1 MAIMRF
7 INLTRQTEIGA
18 NSYLLEIAGRKIV
31 LDAGLHPRKLA
42 EEALPSYRLVPD
54 GSVSSIFVS
63 HAHQDHIGSLPLL
76 MRRQPQARVFM
87 TEATAKLSEI
97 MLHNSVNVMTRQR
110 EDLGLATYPLFTH
123 RETEEASAVWQKAQA
138 GQRWSLEGERVP
150 NDENE
155 NSFEFFEAGHIL
167 GAIGI
172 LFRSEGKRI
181 FYTGDVNFS
190 DQSLVLKAAFPEEP
204 LDVLI
209 IETTRGDRAA
219 DPEFSR
225 QSEEDRFLEAIL
237 GAFER
242 GGSVLVPV
250 FALGKTQEVLT
261 MLHRFRMNGALL
273 NTPVF
278 IGGLSTKVTIV
289 HDQLAGSTR
298 RLHPGLQLLPTVAP
312 QVLNGLEGPAGKIQS
327 NGLYVLSSGMMT
339 EKTLSNRLA
348 ARFIGDRK
356 QSIFFVGYADPE
368 SPAGRLKAA
377 TRGET
382 IQLDEDLPKQSI
394 DCSIDEFNF
403 SGHAS
408 RESLLEYVQK
418 TKPKVLILVHGDPPS
433 IQWFARVVET
443 SLPETRVIV
452 PEPGRSYNIE

>member
-1 MAIMRF
+1 MRF

-18 NSYLLEIAGRKIV
+18 NSYLLEVAGRKIV

-42 EEALPSYRLVPD
+42 EEALPNYRQIPD
-54 GSVSSIFVS
+54 ESVSSIFIS
-63 HAHQDHIGSLPLL
+63 HAHQDHIGSLPVL
-76 MRRQPQARVFM
+76 MRRQPKARVFM

-123 RETEEASAVWQKAQA
+123 RETEQATAIWQKAQV
-138 GQRWSLEGERVP
+138 GQRWNLDGERLP
-150 NDENE
+150 NDETE
-155 NSFEFFEAGHIL
+155 NSFEFFDAGHIL
-167 GAIGI
+167 GAVGI
-172 LFRSEGKRI
+172 LFRVEGKRI

-209 IETTRGDRAA
+209 IETTRGDRASE
-219 DPEFSR
+219 PNFSR
-225 QSEEDRFLEAIL
+225 RKEEDRFLEAIL
-237 GAFER
+237 EAFER
-242 GGSVLVPV
+242 GGSVLIPV

-261 MLHRFRMNGALL
+261 MLHWFRMNGALL
-273 NTPVF
+273 TTPVY

-289 HDQLAGSTR
+289 HDQLAASTR
-298 RLHPGLQLLPTVAP
+298 RQHPGLQLLPTVTP
-312 QVLNGLEGPAGKIQS
+312 QVLNGRETPVTKIQPH
-327 NGLYVLSSGMMT
+327 GLYVLSSGMMT
-339 EKTLSNRLA
+339 EKTLSNRFA

-377 TRGET
+377 KRGEV
-382 IQLDEDLPKQSI
+382 IQLDEEAPKQSV

-408 RESLLEYVQK
+408 RESLLQYIQK
-418 TKPKVLILVHGDPPS
+418 TKPKVLVLVHGDPLS
-433 IQWFARVVET
+433 IKWFVDTVEANV
-443 SLPETRVIV
+443 PGTRVIV
-452 PEPGRSYNIE
+452 PEPGRPYDIP

>member
-1 MAIMRF
+1 
-7 INLTRQTEIGA
+7 
-18 NSYLLEIAGRKIV
+18 
-31 LDAGLHPRKLA
+31 
-42 EEALPSYRLVPD
+42 
-54 GSVSSIFVS
+54 
-63 HAHQDHIGSLPLL
+63 

-123 RETEEASAVWQKAQA
+123 RETEEATGVWQKAQV
-138 GQRWSLEGERVP
+138 GQRWNMEGERVP
-150 NDENE
+150 DDQSE

-167 GAIGI
+167 GAVGI
-172 LFRSEGKRI
+172 LFRNQGKRI

-190 DQSLVLKAAFPEEP
+190 DQSLVLKAAFPEER

-219 DPEFSR
+219 DPELSR
-225 QSEEDRFLEAIL
+225 RREEDRFLEAIL
-237 GAFER
+237 KAFER

-261 MLHRFRMNGALL
+261 MVHRFRMNGALL

-312 QVLNGLEGPAGKIQS
+312 QVLNGREGPVSKIQP
-327 NGLYVLSSGMMT
+327 NGLYILSSGMMT

-348 ARFIGDRK
+348 GRFIGDPK
-356 QSIFFVGYADPE
+356 QSILFVGYADPE

-377 TRGET
+377 KRGES

-408 RESLLEYVQK
+408 RESLLEYIQK
-418 TKPKVLILVHGDPPS
+418 TKPKVLILVHGDPLS
-433 IQWFARVVET
+433 LRWFANEVET
-443 SLPETRVIV
+443 RLPGTRVIV
-452 PEPGRSYNIE
+452 PDPGRCYDLE

>member
-18 NSYLLEIAGRKIV
+18 NSYLLEIGGRKIV

-42 EEALPSYRLVPD
+42 EEALPNYRHIPD
-54 GSVSSIFVS
+54 GSVSSIFIS
-63 HAHQDHIGSLPLL
+63 HAHQDHIGSLPVL

-123 RETEEASAVWQKAQA
+123 RETEEATAAWQKAQV
-138 GQRWSLEGERVP
+138 GQRRNMEGERVP
-150 NDENE
+150 DDESE
-155 NSFEFFEAGHIL
+155 DSFEFFEAGHIL
-167 GAIGI
+167 GAAGI
-172 LFRSEGKRI
+172 LFRNEGKRI
-181 FYTGDVNFS
+181 FYTGDVNFA
-190 DQSLVLKAAFPEEP
+190 DQSLVRKAAFPEEP

-219 DPEFSR
+219 DREFSR
-225 QSEEDRFLEAIL
+225 QREEDRFLEAIL
-237 GAFER
+237 RAFER

-278 IGGLSTKVTIV
+278 IGGLSTKVTIA
-289 HDQLAGSTR
+289 HDQLAASTR

-312 QVLNGLEGPAGKIQS
+312 QVLNGREGPVSKIQP

-348 ARFIGDRK
+348 TRFIGDRK

-377 TRGET
+377 KRGES
-382 IQLDEDLPKQSI
+382 IQLDEDLPEQSI
-394 DCSIDEFNF
+394 DCLIDEFNF

-408 RESLLEYVQK
+408 RESLLEYIQK
-418 TKPKVLILVHGDPPS
+418 TKPKVLILVHGDPLS
-433 IQWFARVVET
+433 LQWFVGAVEA
-443 SLPETRVIV
+443 SLPGTQIIV
-452 PEPGRSYNIE
+452 PMPGRSYEID

>member
-1 MAIMRF
+1 MRF
-7 INLTRQTEIGA
+7 INLTRKTEIGA
-18 NSYLLEIAGRKIV
+18 NSYLLEIAESKIV

-42 EEALPSYRLVPD
+42 DEALPNYRHIPEE
-54 GSVSSIFVS
+54 SVSAIFVS
-63 HAHQDHIGSLPLL
+63 HAHQDHIGSLPVL
-76 MRRQPQARVFM
+76 MRRQPRARVFM

-110 EDLGLATYPLFTH
+110 EDLGLGTYPLFTH
-123 RETEEASAVWQKAQA
+123 RETEQAVAIWHKIQV
-138 GQRWSLEGERVP
+138 GQRWSMEGERVSK
-150 NDENE
+150 NE
-155 NSFEFFEAGHIL
+155 SGISFEFFEAGHIL
-167 GAIGI
+167 GAVGI
-172 LFRSEGKRI
+172 LFRAEGKRI

-209 IETTRGDRAA
+209 IETTRGDRAS
-219 DPEFSR
+219 DPKVSR
-225 QSEEDRFLEAIL
+225 MEEEDRFLEAVL
-237 GAFER
+237 KAFER

-273 NTPVF
+273 NTPIY

-289 HDQLAGSTR
+289 HDQLAASTR

-312 QVLNGLEGPAGKIQS
+312 QVLNGRDAPAAKIQPH
-327 NGLYVLSSGMMT
+327 GLYVVSSGMMT

-348 ARFIGDRK
+348 ARFIADRK

-377 TRGET
+377 KHGEA
-382 IQLDEDLPKQSI
+382 IRLDEDAPKQSI
-394 DCSIDEFNF
+394 DCSIDEFSF

-408 RESLLEYVQK
+408 RESLLQYVER
-418 TKPKVLILVHGDPPS
+418 TKPKVLILVHGDPLS
-433 IQWFARVVET
+433 LRWFAGAVEAR
-443 SLPETRVIV
+443 LPETRVIV
-452 PEPGRSYNIE
+452 PEPGHPYDIG

>member
-1 MAIMRF
+1 MRF

-204 LDVLI
+204 LDVLV

-225 QSEEDRFLEAIL
+225 RSEEDRFLEAIL

-377 TRGET
+377 KRGET

-408 RESLLEYVQK
+408 RESLLEYIQK